1 GDGTIESVNSIQ
13 RDDLVQFHKTWVKPN
28 NSKLIV
34 VGDITEDRLR
44 GLLEKYFKSWKPG
57 KVLEKNIAPVELPRE
72 SVVYIMDKPQS
83 PQSLIIAGH
92 VAIPKDDPDEIAVD
106 AVNRI
111 LGGTFTSRINMNIRE
126 DKHWSYGA
134 RSLILDAK
142 GQAPFIVY
150 APVQIDKTADAMLE
164 ILDEIRG
171 ILGEKPITLE
181 ELDKTKKNMILSLPG
196 TWETS
201 RSILNSLAE
210 IVTYGL
216 PDDYYRAYLE
226 IVNGLSLEKLQEA
239 ARKVLHPEKLT
250 WVVVGDKEKVEK
262 QVKSA
267 GFEKVYIIDT
277 EGNVIQ

>member
-1 GDGTIESVNSIQ
+1 
-13 RDDLVQFHKTWVKPN
+13 
-28 NSKLIV
+28 
-34 VGDITEDRLR
+34 
-44 GLLEKYFKSWKPG
+44 
-57 KVLEKNIAPVELPRE
+57 
-72 SVVYIMDKPQS
+72 
-83 PQSLIIAGH
+83 
-92 VAIPKDDPDEIAVD
+92 
-106 AVNRI
+106 
-111 LGGTFTSRINMNIRE
+111 
-126 DKHWSYGA
+126 
-134 RSLILDAK
+134 
-142 GQAPFIVY
+142 
-150 APVQIDKTADAMLE
+150 
-164 ILDEIRG
+164 
-171 ILGEKPITLE
+171 
-181 ELDKTKKNMILSLPG
+181 
-196 TWETS
+196 ETS